1 MTPYRGLLVLWL
13 ALWLGC
19 STAAQKPCVT
29 TPGYNP
35 DPLPPPAETT
45 ADLPKK
51 TGEPMALEAGTAA
64 PFTGVLLDTYLVGK
78 YKVIV
83 AERDRMR
90 SQILIERHARA
101 QVQSYYDAAL
111 GEALKRA
118 ERSWWERNGTWVGVV
133 AGVLLTSVLAI
144 GLTYGVREAAGVR

>member
-1 MTPYRGLLVLWL
+1 MTYRGLLCLLLVVL
-13 ALWLGC
+13 LGC
-19 STAAQKPCVT
+19 SGVAQKPCVT
-29 TPGYNP
+29 TPAFTP
-35 DPLPPPAETT
+35 EPLPAPAETT

-51 TGEPMALEAGTAA
+51 TGEPTALEMGAAA

-78 YKVIV
+78 YKVIS

-90 SQILIERHARA
+90 AQLLIERHARA
-101 QVQSYYDAAL
+101 QVQAYYDAAL
-111 GEALKRA
+111 GDALKRA
-118 ERSWWERNGTWVGVV
+118 ERSWWERNGTWVGVA

>member
-1 MTPYRGLLVLWL
+1 MSYRALLCGLLIVL
-13 ALWLGC
+13 LGC
-19 STAAQKPCVT
+19 SSVTQKPCVT
-29 TPGYNP
+29 TPTFTP
-35 DPLPPPAETT
+35 EPLPAPAETT

-51 TGEPMALEAGTAA
+51 TGEPVALDAGTAA

-90 SQILIERHARA
+90 AQILIERHARA
-101 QVQSYYDAAL
+101 QVQAYYDAAL
-111 GEALKRA
+111 TDALKRT